1 MPILGKKITKYK
13 YKFRQGS
20 CIKCHEVRE
29 DCLNIES
36 FIINGKKRKGSI
48 CSACLLIDVRDFRK
62 QEHRKKK
69 VEKEKQNRRKRELRS
84 IVWKIR
90 TKQM

>member
-1 MPILGKKITKYK
+1 MPIVGKKITKYK

-36 FIINGKKRKGSI
+36 FIVNGKKRKGSI
-48 CSACLLIDVRDFRK
+48 CSVCLLIDVNGFRK
-62 QEHRKKK
+62 QENIKKK
-69 VEKEKQNRRKRELRS
+69 VEKEKQNRRNRELNS
-84 IVWKIR
+84 IIWR
-90 TKQM
+90 TR